1 MKSSSSS
8 DGETDGV
15 TSSKVAKAK
24 SPVKI
29 SKTKKK
35 KGEVEEEGSDAEVKK
50 DDEVCAEPC
59 KQSFEQR
66 FSCSLSHARAHTL
79 LSSRRE
85 REIVPHSSPSEHRH
99 LQRPLIFLFMAKGVD
114 VSSPATLARFFFC
127 ARSFS
132 LSVSPPLLSLPS
144 PHPTP
149 LPRLSLS
156 RSLYACVC
164 VFMC

>member
-29 SKTKKK
+29 AKTKKK

-59 KQSFEQR
+59 KQSF
-66 FSCSLSHARAHTL
+66 
-79 LSSRRE
+79 
-85 REIVPHSSPSEHRH
+85 
-99 LQRPLIFLFMAKGVD
+99 FL
-114 VSSPATLARFFFC
+114 
-127 ARSFS
+127 
-132 LSVSPPLLSLPS
+132 
-144 PHPTP
+144 
-149 LPRLSLS
+149 LSLS
-156 RSLYACVC
+156 RARTHAPLISERERNSSA
-164 VFMC
+164 